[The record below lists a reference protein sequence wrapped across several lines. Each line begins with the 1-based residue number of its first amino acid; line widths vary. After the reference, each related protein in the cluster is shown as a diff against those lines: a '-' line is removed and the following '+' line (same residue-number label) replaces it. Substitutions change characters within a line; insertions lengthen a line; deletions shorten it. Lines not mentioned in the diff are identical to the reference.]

1 LCSKIKTISHFCGIS
16 QGLSLRRLS
25 G

>member
-1 LCSKIKTISHFCGIS
+1 LCSKIKIISHFCGIS